1 MAWAV
6 PKFSKE
12 QVNAARKVLV
22 RELNEDTPYWSAMDR
37 WHEWDNAIAIINNWR
52 SAHGYPLNTFQMNLR
67 ISARSADKTALVA
80 QRTKRLSSIATK
92 LDRFPRMKLSQ
103 MQDIGGCRAVVQT
116 VAKVRQLAN
125 FYRNVSRIK
134 HKLATVDDYI
144 TTPQKSG
151 YRGIHLVYRY
161 YSDKRGTRIYN
172 DLKIE
177 MQLRSQYQHA
187 WATAVETV
195 GTFIRQAL
203 KSSVGEAEWLRFF
216 ALMGTAIAFRENAP
230 PVPGTSTKRSELVAE
245 LDEYAQELNVENR
258 LRVYGEALRKIQE
271 GAQDAHYYLLRLNPT
286 LSQPQLTITGFQ
298 LGQIAEA
305 ENQYAEA
312 EKQVKD
318 QPGTDAVLVAVDS
331 VAALQRAYPNYF
343 ADTRAFVELLKQA
356 LSGRKRPI
364 FTGPLRLGTSA

>member
-1 MAWAV
+1 MAWAI
-6 PKFSKE
+6 PKYSKE
-12 QVNAARKVLV
+12 EVNAAGQVLV
-22 RELNEDTPYWSAMDR
+22 REMNADTPHWSDVDR
-37 WHEWDNAIAIINNWR
+37 WNNYDIAVATINNWR
-52 SAHGYPLNTFQMNLR
+52 SIHGYPLNTFQMNLR
-67 ISARSADKTALVA
+67 NSARSADQTALVA
-80 QRTKRLSSIATK
+80 QRTKRLSSIAMK
-92 LDRFPRMKLSQ
+92 LDRFPKMKLTQ
-103 MQDIGGCRAVVQT
+103 MQDIGGCRAVVNT

-125 FYRNVSRIK
+125 FYQNVSRIK

-144 TTPQKSG
+144 TTPQNSG

-203 KSSVGEAEWLRFF
+203 KSSVGEKEWLRFF

-230 PVPGTSTKRSELVAE
+230 PVPGTPTERAQLVPELK
-245 LDEYAQELNVENR
+245 EYAQELNVENR
-258 LRVYGEALRKIQE
+258 LRVYSEALQKMQE
-271 GAQDAHYYLLRLNPT
+271 GALDAHYYLLRLDPT
-286 LSQPQLTITGFQ
+286 LSRPQLTITGFQ

-305 ENQYAEA
+305 ERQYAAA
-312 EKQVKD
+312 EKQAKD
-318 QPGTDAVLVAVDS
+318 NPGTDAVLVAVDS

-356 LSGRKRPI
+356 LSGHQRPI
-364 FTGPLRLGTSA
+364 FTGALRLGISS